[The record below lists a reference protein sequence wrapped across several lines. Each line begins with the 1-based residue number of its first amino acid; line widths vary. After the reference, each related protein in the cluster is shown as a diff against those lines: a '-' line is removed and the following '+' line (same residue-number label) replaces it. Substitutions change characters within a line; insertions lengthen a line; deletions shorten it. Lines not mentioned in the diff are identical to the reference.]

1 MDGTVRWFKSDD
13 WYEINTHAPLLN
25 ATKMVIVVTVLL
37 WNSIYWYVPFHM
49 FQYTKN
55 RLIFSMFNVSIFS
68 LVYWLT
74 SHVLYS
80 RTFFFYLFV
89 DMCGVFAGAWHFFS
103 SHDFQVRMMK
113 SEFFKANRLN
123 KTLKLACRK
132 KSHQILSISDLC
144 IERISISVVP
154 SNSQYYSANENGKK
168 WPMISNCSFA

>member
-1 MDGTVRWFKSDD
+1 MIVCLKAHQSLDGTVRWFKCDD

-55 RLIFSMFNVSIFS
+55 RLIFYMFNVSIFS

-80 RTFFFYLFV
+80 RTFFFIYLLICV
-89 DMCGVFAGAWHFFS
+89 VFLPVLGIFFY
-103 SHDFQVRMMK
+103 SHDFQIRMMK
-113 SEFFKANRLN
+113 SEFFKANRMN
-123 KTLKLACRK
+123 RTLKLACRK

-144 IERISISVVP
+144 IERISISVIP
-154 SNSQYYSANENGKK
+154 SNS
-168 WPMISNCSFA
+168 